1 MAKSASKM
9 PARTAQKT
17 VARPTTE
24 AKAAEP
30 SGALQP
36 WRPFASLR
44 REVDRLFE
52 EFGRDFWRPAFGRPL
67 FDIEPFMRRE
77 LLWGTAPAVDIV
89 EKDDAYQVTAEVP
102 GMDEKDIEVMVADGA
117 LTIRGEKEQEKEE
130 KKKGYHLRER
140 SFGSFERCFRLPPGV
155 DADRIDASFR
165 QGVLT
170 VTLPK
175 KPEAKAARKQVRVK
189 AG

>member
-1 MAKSASKM
+1 MAKSASKL
-9 PARTAQKT
+9 PVKTAQKT
-17 VARPTTE
+17 AARTVPTAT
-24 AKAAEP
+24 AVEP
-30 SGALQP
+30 SAALQP
-36 WRPFASLR
+36 WRPFESLR

-67 FDIEPFMRRE
+67 FDIEPFVRRE
-77 LLWGTAPAVDIV
+77 LTWGTAPAVDIV

-102 GMDEKDIEVMVADGA
+102 GMDEKDIEVTVADGA
-117 LTIRGEKEQEKEE
+117 LTIKGEKHEEKEE

-140 SFGSFERCFRLPPGV
+140 SFGSFERCFRLPAGV

-165 QGVLT
+165 KGVLT

-175 KPEAKAARKQVRVK
+175 KPEAKAARKQVKVK